1 MSIGP
6 SVRTGEGAASS
17 SSPSSSPS
25 SQPPSSQ
32 PPPSSQSEGPQLVDL
47 SALATPLYGG
57 RYELTEL
64 LGVGASG
71 SVYRARDVEL
81 GELVAL
87 KVLRKELLSDAAM
100 IENFRNEVRLAR
112 RVTHRNVARVF
123 DIGDHEG
130 EKFLTMELL
139 DGQSLSRRLVDT
151 VDGKPRPLPLQ
162 QVAALLDQLCA
173 ALSAAHKSGVVHCD
187 ETLNIFPSRN

>member
-6 SVRTGEGAASS
+6 SERKGDGGASASVAGA
-17 SSPSSSPS
+17 
-25 SQPPSSQ
+25 Q
-32 PPPSSQSEGPQLVDL
+32 GVVL
-47 SALATPLYGG
+47 SALSAPLYGG
-57 RYELTEL
+57 RYELKEL

-81 GELVAL
+81 NELVAL
-87 KVLRKELLSDAAM
+87 KVLRKELIGDAAT

-123 DIGDHEG
+123 DIGEHEG

-139 DGQSLSRRLVDT
+139 DGQSLSRRLSDASS
-151 VDGKPRPLPLQ
+151 GKRSPLLLPEI
-162 QVAALLDQLCA
+162 ADLLDQLCA
-173 ALSAAHKSGVVHCD
+173 ALTAAHNSGIVHC
-187 ETLNIFPSRN
+187 ENWKKNRLWRKSS